1 MNELNGVMQQV
12 ENQANSLDSTE
23 MQRYQRHLQL
33 PQIGTQGQH
42 KLKQSTVV
50 IVGCGGLGV
59 PVALYLAAAGVGYIT
74 VVDAD
79 VIELSNLQRQVIY
92 TEDCVGKSKAENT
105 KIALTKLNSS
115 ISVEAIQQA
124 LSPDNAH
131 AILKGANLVL
141 DCTDNFATRYLINDV
156 CLQLEKPWVYA
167 SIHQFSG
174 QIAMF
179 LPGGPCFRCL
189 FPELPKAAPDCN
201 DAGVLGVLPG
211 ILGTMQAC
219 EALKHLLG
227 LPTVANELLMVEAMD
242 MQFHKIA
249 LRHNQACR
257 CSHERVDWIADDPF
271 YARFCSDSSDSA
283 VEISSA
289 DLKRKLELN
298 DDVCF
303 VDVRQNEEHQTF
315 NLGGQNVPLE
325 QLESWLKHSSPANK
339 ELVFYCQSGMR
350 SASACLIA
358 EQQGINATSLR
369 GGINL
374 YLQENA

>member
-1 MNELNGVMQQV
+1 MQHLNNHATSLNG
-12 ENQANSLDSTE
+12 TE
-23 MQRYQRHLQL
+23 MLRYQRHLQL
-33 PQIGTQGQH
+33 PQVGAKGQQ
-42 KLKQSTVV
+42 KLKSSKIV

-59 PVALYLAAAGVGYIT
+59 PVALYLAAAGVGDIT

-92 TEDCVGKSKAENT
+92 TEDSIGKSKAENT

-115 ISVEAIQQA
+115 IGVEAIQQE

-131 AILKGANLVL
+131 AILKDADLVL

-156 CLQLEKPWVYA
+156 CLQLKKPWVYA

-249 LRHNQACR
+249 LRHNKTCR
-257 CSHERVDWIADDPF
+257 CNDEAAHWTADDPF
-271 YARFCSDSSDSA
+271 YTRFCSAPNESA
-283 VEISSA
+283 TQISSA
-289 DLKRKLELN
+289 DLKTKLDLN
-298 DDVCF
+298 KDVCL
-303 VDVRQNEEHQTF
+303 VDVRQSEEHQNF
-315 NLGGQNVPLE
+315 NLGGQNVPLD
-325 QLESWLKHSSPANK
+325 QLENWLKHSRPAYK
-339 ELVFYCQSGMR
+339 ELIFYCQSGMR
-350 SASACLIA
+350 SASACAIAA
-358 EQQGINATSLR
+358 EQNIHAASLR

-374 YLQENA
+374 YLQQEA